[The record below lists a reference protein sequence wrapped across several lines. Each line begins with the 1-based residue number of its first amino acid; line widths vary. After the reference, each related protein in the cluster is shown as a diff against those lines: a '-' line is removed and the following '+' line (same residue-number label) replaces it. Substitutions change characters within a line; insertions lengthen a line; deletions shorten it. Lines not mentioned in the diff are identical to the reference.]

1 MIVDNRPDPLIGNLF
16 PLCSYEDYKQKTKRG
31 KRLQLQQQLTSPLAD
46 SSVINTPIRRKVSGA
61 LASKIQTVVP
71 IESPGQPRK
80 YFEDS
85 EDIDEVEMVN
95 NSDDENTM
103 QDIIQSSPARY
114 DSVTPKTKD
123 NSDWR
128 VLRSI
133 STNSVSSQQSIHII
147 KTTTTKTVNETLS
160 SPPGTSPRM
169 FCACLKPDPK

>member
-1 MIVDNRPDPLIGNLF
+1 M
-16 PLCSYEDYKQKTKRG
+16 
-31 KRLQLQQQLTSPLAD
+31 QLQQQLTSPLAD
-46 SSVINTPIRRKVSGA
+46 SSVINTPIRRRKVSGA

-114 DSVTPKTKD
+114 DSVTPKQ
-123 NSDWR
+123 R
-128 VLRSI
+128 
-133 STNSVSSQQSIHII
+133 II
-147 KTTTTKTVNETLS
+147 LIGE
-160 SPPGTSPRM
+160 
-169 FCACLKPDPK
+169 F

>member
-1 MIVDNRPDPLIGNLF
+1 M
-16 PLCSYEDYKQKTKRG
+16 
-31 KRLQLQQQLTSPLAD
+31 QLQQQLTSPLAD
-46 SSVINTPIRRKVSGA
+46 SSVINTPIRRRKVSGA

-147 KTTTTKTVNETLS
+147 KTTTTKQSMKHYHLHQVHPHECFA
-160 SPPGTSPRM
+160 RV
-169 FCACLKPDPK
+169 